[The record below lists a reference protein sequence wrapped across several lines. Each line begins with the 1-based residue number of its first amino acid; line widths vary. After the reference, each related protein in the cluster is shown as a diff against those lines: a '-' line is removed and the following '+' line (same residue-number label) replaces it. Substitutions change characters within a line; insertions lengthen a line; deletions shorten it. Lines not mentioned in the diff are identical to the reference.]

1 MGKLFG
7 TDGIRGIVG
16 ENLTVELAFHTGQA
30 IAAVLKE
37 EKGRA
42 PLITI
47 GKDTRISSDM
57 LESALICG
65 ICSVGGDVMPF
76 GVLPTPA
83 VAYLTVLKGADAGI
97 VISASHNPFEHNGIK
112 VFNEKGYKLPD
123 ATEAKIEEKILSGE
137 TIPVATRGE
146 IGVLHHGLKQSKL
159 EYIHHLTTTIDS
171 DLSGLRVLVDCAN
184 GAASATAPDLFD
196 GLPLHADFI
205 HREPDGVNINDGCG
219 STHLKSLSEGVVA
232 GGYDLGI
239 AFDGDADRC
248 LLVDETGHT
257 IDGDKVMAVCGADL
271 RRHGKLSGNAI
282 VATVMSNL
290 GLHEYCRKEGI
301 ELVCTAVGDRHVLE
315 KMLECGY
322 AIGGEQSGHTIFRE
336 YATTGDGELTALQ
349 FLQAL
354 RRSGKRASE
363 LASCCPQ
370 YPQELINV
378 AVSHVPGVKD
388 AIMQD
393 PTLRHAIA
401 QMEQELAGKGR
412 VLIRPSGT
420 EALIRVMVEAKTTE
434 VARKVAED
442 LADLIKI
449 LSEKIQF

>member
-16 ENLTVELAFHTGQA
+16 ENLTVELAFHVGQA
-30 IAAVLKE
+30 VAAVLTE
-37 EKGRA
+37 EKGSK
-42 PLITI
+42 PTITI

-57 LESALICG
+57 LEAALMAG
-65 ICSVGGDVMPF
+65 ICSVGGDVMPL
-76 GVLPTPA
+76 GTIPTPA
-83 VAYLTVLKGADAGI
+83 VAYLTVLEQADAGI
-97 VISASHNPFEHNGIK
+97 VISASHNPYEHNGIK
-112 VFNEKGYKLPD
+112 VFNARGYKLSD
-123 ATEAKIEEKILSGE
+123 ESEARVEELILSGAPMDVK
-137 TIPVATRGE
+137 THGE
-146 IGVLHHGLKQSKL
+146 IGKRLHGMRQMKRD
-159 EYIHHLTTTIDS
+159 YIDHLISSIDC

-219 STHLKSLSEGVVA
+219 STHLKSLS
-232 GGYDLGI
+232 
-239 AFDGDADRC
+239 
-248 LLVDETGHT
+248 ETGHT

>member
-1 MGKLFG
+1 MGRLFG
-7 TDGIRGIVG
+7 TDGVRGIAN
-16 ENLTVELAFHTGQA
+16 EKLTCELAMK
-30 IAAVLKE
+30 I
-37 EKGRA
+37 GRA
-42 PLITI
+42 AAEVLADGCRHRPTFVI
-47 GKDTRISSDM
+47 GSDTRASSDM
-57 LESALICG
+57 LGSSISAGL
-65 ICSVGGDVMPF
+65 CSVGADVISL
-76 GVLPTPA
+76 GVVPTPA
-83 VAYLTVLKGADAGI
+83 VAYLVGKYKADAG
-97 VISASHNPFEHNGIK
+97 VMISASHNPYEHNGIK
-112 VFNEKGYKLPD
+112 VFNARGYKLSD
-123 ATEAKIEEKILSGE
+123 ESEARVEELILSGAPMDVK
-137 TIPVATRGE
+137 THGE
-146 IGVLHHGLKQSKL
+146 IGKRLHGMRQMKRD
-159 EYIHHLTTTIDS
+159 YIDHLISSIDC

-184 GAASATAPDLFD
+184 GAASATAPDLFA

-393 PTLRHAIA
+393 PSLRHAIA

-434 VARKVAED
+434 IARKVAED